1 MVRASSLGIVK
12 RPLRIRHVAI
22 GFGLLVVAAWVSAH
36 LVLLVLG
43 AGLAIGYLIGRI
55 SGRRKAVLDT
65 AKEIVTAHARTL
77 GEGGR

>member
-1 MVRASSLGIVK
+1 MKVSHA
-12 RPLRIRHVAI
+12 AI

-36 LVLLVLG
+36 LVLLGLVL
-43 AGLAIGYLIGRI
+43 GLAIGYLIGRV

-65 AKEIVTAHARTL
+65 AREIVLSHARTL